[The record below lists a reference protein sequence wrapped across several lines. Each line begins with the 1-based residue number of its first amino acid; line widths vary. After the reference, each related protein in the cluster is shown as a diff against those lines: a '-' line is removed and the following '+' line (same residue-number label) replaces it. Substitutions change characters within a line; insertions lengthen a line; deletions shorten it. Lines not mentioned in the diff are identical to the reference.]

1 MEENRKL
8 PRNIRQIGERDSL
21 YRIYIEDYVD
31 TFLHKLEG
39 EGATKAGFLLGE
51 TVTLENAGS

>member
-31 TFLHKLEG
+31 TFCINW
-39 EGATKAGFLLGE
+39 KAKEQQKQVSFWE
-51 TVTLENAGS
+51 RQ